1 MALNKDI
8 LVLEIVSL
16 FETKRGTVLS
26 TQQKLDINPLIE
38 SIAEAVISHII
49 ANGVV
54 TVASG
59 IAVATTGTAAA
70 QAGTTTGPGVGSIA

>member
-1 MALNKDI
+1 MMALSKDI
-8 LVLEIVSL
+8 LVLEIFSL
-16 FETKRGTVLS
+16 FETKRGVDLS
-26 TQQKLDINPLIE
+26 AQQKLDINPLIE

-49 ANGVV
+49 ANGV